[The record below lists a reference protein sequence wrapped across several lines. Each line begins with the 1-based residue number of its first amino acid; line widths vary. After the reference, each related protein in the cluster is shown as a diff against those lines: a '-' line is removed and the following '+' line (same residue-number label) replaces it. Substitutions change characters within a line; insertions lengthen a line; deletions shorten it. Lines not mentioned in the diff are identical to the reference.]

1 MNDTVRGT
9 RNRKGFAMFI
19 ALGALV
25 IIGVLVAASS
35 YITLQETRFG
45 QNQLVE
51 ARSFAAAEYGLN
63 KIQSDWDKTPN
74 LAMNNGES
82 FDTLYVL
89 NVRDTARVRYTRLN
103 NETFWIVS
111 EGRSF
116 VGTTQYTNR
125 VAVKRVGAILR
136 LRIPSIKAKG
146 AITVD
151 GNLNIKSAA
160 NVHGENTQPTGWSGC
175 DASQPGMAAVV
186 APAISPEP
194 VTIAKTSN
202 VTSDAGTGYAAVL
215 HDPDA
220 GNAATYVSF
229 GDENWTSL
237 TSMANSVWNAGEIPD
252 PAPAETGSPA
262 ACTKG
267 NRNNWGEPWRPP
279 ATGVKTS
286 CYNYFP
292 IIWVRGDLEV
302 HGGRG
307 QGILLVEG
315 DVKINGGFEFY
326 GMIIAK
332 GNIEQ
337 GTGGAHLFGALMTG
351 NNAVVGGGNVGES
364 EELIGNIR
372 IDYSHC
378 SVEHA
383 MRGSAQVV
391 QAKERAWAEI
401 Y

>member
-1 MNDTVRGT
+1 
-9 RNRKGFAMFI
+9 MFI

-51 ARSFAAAEYGLN
+51 SRSFAAAEYGIN

-74 LAMNNGES
+74 LAMANGTS

-89 NVRDTARVRYTRLN
+89 NARDTARVRYTRLN
-103 NETFWIVS
+103 NETFWLVS

-125 VAVKRVGAILR
+125 VAVKRVGAMLR

-151 GNLNIKSAA
+151 GNINIKSAA
-160 NVHGENTQPTGWSGC
+160 NVHGENALPAGWGGC
-175 DASQPGMAAVV
+175 DASQPGLAAVV
-186 APAISPEP
+186 APVASPEP
-194 VTIAKTSN
+194 VTIAKSSN
-202 VTSDAGTGYAAVL
+202 VTSDAGEGLAAVL

-220 GNAATYVSF
+220 ANAATYVSF
-229 GDENWTSL
+229 GDENWTTL
-237 TSMANSVWNAGEIPD
+237 TTMANVIVNAGEVPD
-252 PAPAETGSPA
+252 PAPTEAGG
-262 ACTKG
+262 ACTKS

-279 ATGVKTS
+279 ALTVKTT

-337 GTGGAHLFGALMTG
+337 GTGGAHLFGSLMTG
-351 NNAVVGGGNVGES
+351 NNATVGGGGGIT

-372 IDYSHC
+372 IDYSQC

-391 QAKERAWAEI
+391 QAKERAWAEL

>member
-1 MNDTVRGT
+1 
-9 RNRKGFAMFI
+9 MFI

-51 ARSFAAAEYGLN
+51 SRAFSAAEYGLN
-63 KIQSDWDKTPN
+63 KIQSDWNKSPN
-74 LAMNNGES
+74 LGMDNGTS
-82 FDTLYVL
+82 YDTSYVL
-89 NVRDTARVRYTRLN
+89 NVRDTVRVRYTRLN

-116 VGTTQYTNR
+116 VGTQQYTNR

-151 GNLNIKSAA
+151 GRINIKSAA
-160 NVHGENTQPTGWSGC
+160 NVHGENAKPSNWTGC
-175 DASQPGMAAVV
+175 DDSKPGLAAIV
-186 APAISPEP
+186 APVASPEP

-202 VTSDAGTGYAAVL
+202 VTSPAGSGMAAVT
-215 HDPDA
+215 HDPEA

-229 GDENWTSL
+229 GDENWNTL
-237 TSMANSVWNAGEIPD
+237 KLQANVTIPAGGASPD
-252 PAPAETGSPA
+252 PAPSEAAG
-262 ACTKG
+262 ACTKSDP
-267 NRNNWGEPWRPP
+267 NNWGEPWRAPLLIK
-279 ATGVKTS
+279 AS
-286 CYNYFP
+286 CVNYFP
-292 IIWVRGDLEV
+292 IIYVAGDLEI

-315 DVKINGGFEFY
+315 NVKINGGFQFY
-326 GMIIAK
+326 GLVIAK
-332 GNIEQ
+332 GDVLQ
-337 GTGGAHLFGALMTG
+337 GTGGAHLHGALMTG
-351 NNAVVGGGNVGES
+351 NNATVGSGTLGDA

-372 IDYSHC
+372 IDYSQC
-378 SVEHA
+378 SLEHA

-391 QAKERAWAEI
+391 QAKERAWAEL